1 MTARTKPLAE
11 LFGHPARCRA
21 VKAAIDR
28 RRAAADDHGIS
39 LVEVL
44 IASTLM
50 LVLFTSIMVT
60 MDMLNTVNNS
70 VSAQSQEFEQA
81 LPALA
86 PLQNLVRAEVE
97 PAPPATANGNQLPS
111 PGFQPIGNFSL
122 TFYADIGTAYNNVTS
137 LGTTGGPVKVV
148 AQEVDKNGNPVT
160 SSTTCSTVT
169 SCNFQVAEYLPQI
182 INGVS
187 TCPIANQGGTACS
200 YGATG
205 TGRLLVNVVGLTN
218 NPNPSNGTIQPIF
231 TYNVFNP
238 TAGIGCTL
246 TGTCSVTPNLTSNVP
261 SSGNGSATACQA
273 QVPSGTTT
281 VAQTCNDYIQSV
293 GIELIVARKGA
304 GTNGSVDE
312 QSVVYRYAQSSG
324 STYYPYQ
331 PSCFYDASVSCP
343 S

>member
-1 MTARTKPLAE
+1 MM
-11 LFGHPARCRA
+11 
-21 VKAAIDR
+21 
-28 RRAAADDHGIS
+28 
-39 LVEVL
+39 VL
-44 IASTLM
+44 L
-50 LVLFTSIMVT
+50 TSVMVT
-60 MDMLNTVNNS
+60 MDMLNTVTNS
-70 VSAQSQEFEQA
+70 VSAQAQEFEQA

-97 PAPPATANGNQLPS
+97 PAPPATNGANQQLPS

-148 AQEVDKNGNPVT
+148 AQEVDANGNAVT
-160 SSTTCSTVT
+160 SSTTCSTT
-169 SCNFQVAEYLPQI
+169 SPCSFQVMEYLPQI
-182 INGVS
+182 ISGVS
-187 TCPIANQGGTACS
+187 TCPIADQGGTACT

-205 TGRLLVNVVGLTN
+205 TGKLLVNVVGVTN
-218 NPNPSNGTIQPIF
+218 NPNSSSTIQPIF

-246 TGTCSVTPNLTSNVP
+246 TSTCSVTPNLTSNVP

-273 QVPSGTTT
+273 QVPSGIAT

-293 GIELIVARKGA
+293 GVELMVARKGA
-304 GTNGSVDE
+304 GTNGTVDE
-312 QSVVYRYAQSSG
+312 QTVVYRYAQSSG
-324 STYYPYQ
+324 ASYYPYQ